1 MDIDDLKECSQDSLI
16 KYGIK
21 AFAADKIMKAL
32 LGSMS
37 QSVGGENLAKSVII
51 EEEQKVEEPVP
62 QQAMMMMP
70 TVVLE

>member
-1 MDIDDLKECSQDSLI
+1 MNIREFLEKDCGLKKKNLEESYAVLDEQGMDIEDLKECSQDSLI

-37 QSVGGENLAKSVII
+37 QSVGGENLA
-51 EEEQKVEEPVP
+51 
-62 QQAMMMMP
+62 
-70 TVVLE
+70 